1 MRIGT
6 EINIDTAR
14 LGKDRPS
21 PTMARSIFAYMY
33 YVIDKPALLESIRE
47 EVSHVADEAY
57 GENGTA
63 LYDSVMVTLRDK
75 PTLERFIDDAVSAF
89 VRREF
94 DITKYNHILN
104 YHYDEDGNPTD
115 QVASVTPRLE
125 FFVPD
130 FDTSM
135 EGAVKAE
142 LDRYIVMYACSAIF
156 QQRRA
161 TVVPEYTSRT
171 QSAMDKAVSLLKS
184 RKHPVTQW

>member
-1 MRIGT
+1 MIRY
-6 EINIDTAR
+6 R

-21 PTMARSIFAYMY
+21 PPKARSIFAYMY

-57 GENGTA
+57 GEDGTA
-63 LYDSVMVTLRDK
+63 LYDSIMVTLRDK
-75 PTLERFIDDAVSAF
+75 RKLEGFIDDAVIQF

-94 DITKYNHILN
+94 DITKYNHIVH
-104 YHYDEDGNPTD
+104 YHLDEDGNPTE

-135 EGAVKAE
+135 EDSAKAD
-142 LDRYIVMYACSAIF
+142 LDRYIVMYACTSLF

-161 TVVPEYTSRT
+161 TVVPEYTNRT
-171 QSAMDKAVSLLKS
+171 QSAMDKAVSLLKY